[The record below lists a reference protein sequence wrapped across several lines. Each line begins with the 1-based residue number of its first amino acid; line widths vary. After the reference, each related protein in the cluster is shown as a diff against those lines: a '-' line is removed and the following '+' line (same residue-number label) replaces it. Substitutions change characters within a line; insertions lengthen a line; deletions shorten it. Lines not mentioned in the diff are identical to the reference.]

1 MVFRIS
7 IQNPAVGMAMD
18 TDPRVSSSTSLHN
31 AQNLLL
37 LLLYHLSTTY
47 LYIVVDSSEGQEA
60 GGPLCV
66 YNQPMLCGCGLAS
79 VCPPFICATEYRGS
93 GQDSGCP
100 RPTKHGVT

>member
-1 MVFRIS
+1 M

-66 YNQPMLCGCGLAS
+66 YSQPMLCSCGLAS
-79 VCPPFICATEYRGS
+79 
-93 GQDSGCP
+93 GCP
-100 RPTKHGVT
+100 LFLCSVPLNIVEVGRTLGVLGPQSTV